1 VVIRVGPWVALT
13 LFLGSAACASIWGF
27 GNFTEDDGGFG
38 GDGAAV
44 GDGGSSDAPC
54 AESSTRCSHGGE

>member
-1 VVIRVGPWVALT
+1 MVIRVGPWVALT

-27 GNFTEDDGGFG
+27 GTFIEDDAGFA
-38 GDGAAV
+38 GDGAAG

-54 AESSTRCSHGGE
+54 AEGSARCSLGGE